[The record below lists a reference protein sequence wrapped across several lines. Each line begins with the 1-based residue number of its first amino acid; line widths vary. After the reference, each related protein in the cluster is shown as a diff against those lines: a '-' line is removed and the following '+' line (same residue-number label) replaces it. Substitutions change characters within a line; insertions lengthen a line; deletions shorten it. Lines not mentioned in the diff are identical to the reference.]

1 MAVLFF
7 LFPVLTAPQSQNE
20 QDLIV
25 PMRPT
30 SQIRGTKISKN
41 RNYFEPRINL
51 YFLILSLFRVMYIVR
66 RQRTMKESELKIG
79 IKVKAILRE
88 DGKHIVVG
96 EILNITLD
104 NHPYQETWV
113 SLNVSGGDVNDDQ
126 VHLMIRDN
134 VNVTIPAV
142 DVIGVFQH
150 E

>member
-1 MAVLFF
+1 
-7 LFPVLTAPQSQNE
+7 
-20 QDLIV
+20 
-25 PMRPT
+25 
-30 SQIRGTKISKN
+30 
-41 RNYFEPRINL
+41 
-51 YFLILSLFRVMYIVR
+51 MYIVR

-88 DGKHIVVG
+88 DGKHIIVG

-142 DVIGVFQH
+142 DVLGIFR
-150 E
+150 

>member
-1 MAVLFF
+1 
-7 LFPVLTAPQSQNE
+7 
-20 QDLIV
+20 
-25 PMRPT
+25 
-30 SQIRGTKISKN
+30 
-41 RNYFEPRINL
+41 
-51 YFLILSLFRVMYIVR
+51 
-66 RQRTMKESELKIG
+66 MKESELKIG

-88 DGKHIVVG
+88 DGKHIIIG

-142 DVIGVFQH
+142 DVLDVYNK
-150 E
+150 

>member
-1 MAVLFF
+1 
-7 LFPVLTAPQSQNE
+7 
-20 QDLIV
+20 
-25 PMRPT
+25 
-30 SQIRGTKISKN
+30 
-41 RNYFEPRINL
+41 
-51 YFLILSLFRVMYIVR
+51 
-66 RQRTMKESELKIG
+66 MKESELKIG

-88 DGKHIVVG
+88 DGKHIIVG

-142 DVIGVFQH
+142 DVLEVF
-150 E
+150 

>member
-1 MAVLFF
+1 
-7 LFPVLTAPQSQNE
+7 
-20 QDLIV
+20 
-25 PMRPT
+25 
-30 SQIRGTKISKN
+30 
-41 RNYFEPRINL
+41 
-51 YFLILSLFRVMYIVR
+51 
-66 RQRTMKESELKIG
+66 MKESELKIG

-88 DGKHIVVG
+88 DGKHIIVG

-142 DVIGVFQH
+142 DVLEIF
-150 E
+150 

>member
-1 MAVLFF
+1 
-7 LFPVLTAPQSQNE
+7 
-20 QDLIV
+20 
-25 PMRPT
+25 
-30 SQIRGTKISKN
+30 
-41 RNYFEPRINL
+41 
-51 YFLILSLFRVMYIVR
+51 
-66 RQRTMKESELKIG
+66 MKESELKIG

-96 EILNITLD
+96 EIMSITLD

-142 DVIGVFQH
+142 DVLGLY
-150 E
+150 

>member
-1 MAVLFF
+1 
-7 LFPVLTAPQSQNE
+7 
-20 QDLIV
+20 
-25 PMRPT
+25 
-30 SQIRGTKISKN
+30 
-41 RNYFEPRINL
+41 
-51 YFLILSLFRVMYIVR
+51 
-66 RQRTMKESELKIG
+66 MKESELKIG

-88 DGKHIVVG
+88 DGKHIIVG

-142 DVIGVFQH
+142 DVLVLF
-150 E
+150 

>member
-1 MAVLFF
+1 
-7 LFPVLTAPQSQNE
+7 
-20 QDLIV
+20 
-25 PMRPT
+25 
-30 SQIRGTKISKN
+30 
-41 RNYFEPRINL
+41 
-51 YFLILSLFRVMYIVR
+51 
-66 RQRTMKESELKIG
+66 MKESELKIG
-79 IKVKAILRE
+79 IKVKALLRE
-88 DGKHIVVG
+88 DGKHIIVG

-142 DVIGVFQH
+142 DVIGVFQN

>member
-1 MAVLFF
+1 
-7 LFPVLTAPQSQNE
+7 
-20 QDLIV
+20 
-25 PMRPT
+25 
-30 SQIRGTKISKN
+30 
-41 RNYFEPRINL
+41 
-51 YFLILSLFRVMYIVR
+51 
-66 RQRTMKESELKIG
+66 MKKSELKIG

-88 DGKHIVVG
+88 DGKHIIVG

-142 DVIGVFQH
+142 DVLGIY
-150 E
+150 

>member
-1 MAVLFF
+1 MCLGGKSV
-7 LFPVLTAPQSQNE
+7 
-20 QDLIV
+20 
-25 PMRPT
+25 
-30 SQIRGTKISKN
+30 KN
-41 RNYFEPRINL
+41 LKKRIKN
-51 YFLILSLFRVMYIVR
+51 
-66 RQRTMKESELKIG
+66 MKESELKIG

-96 EILNITLD
+96 EIMNIVLD

-142 DVIGVFQH
+142 DVLGIF
-150 E
+150 

>member
-1 MAVLFF
+1 
-7 LFPVLTAPQSQNE
+7 
-20 QDLIV
+20 
-25 PMRPT
+25 
-30 SQIRGTKISKN
+30 
-41 RNYFEPRINL
+41 
-51 YFLILSLFRVMYIVR
+51 
-66 RQRTMKESELKIG
+66 MKESELKIG

-88 DGKHIVVG
+88 DGKHIIVG

-142 DVIGVFQH
+142 DVLELF
-150 E
+150 

>member
-1 MAVLFF
+1 
-7 LFPVLTAPQSQNE
+7 
-20 QDLIV
+20 
-25 PMRPT
+25 
-30 SQIRGTKISKN
+30 
-41 RNYFEPRINL
+41 
-51 YFLILSLFRVMYIVR
+51 
-66 RQRTMKESELKIG
+66 MKESELKIG

-88 DGKHIVVG
+88 DGKHIIVG

-142 DVIGVFQH
+142 DVLDIFK
-150 E
+150 

>member
-1 MAVLFF
+1 
-7 LFPVLTAPQSQNE
+7 
-20 QDLIV
+20 
-25 PMRPT
+25 
-30 SQIRGTKISKN
+30 
-41 RNYFEPRINL
+41 
-51 YFLILSLFRVMYIVR
+51 
-66 RQRTMKESELKIG
+66 MKESELKIG

-88 DGKHIVVG
+88 DGKHIIVG
-96 EILNITLD
+96 EIVNITLD

-142 DVIGVFQH
+142 DVIGVFQN